1 MQNCVSQNVYK
12 MKSKI
17 NNILKG
23 KFLVDEE
30 AFKNWRMIIFLS
42 VLALIMIASSHRAD
56 QKVHEIARL
65 KEKVQ
70 ELRSES
76 VDARLRLWKLKIE
89 SNVAREMEPRGVQ
102 PSTTPPQK
110 IKVKATQG

>member
-1 MQNCVSQNVYK
+1 

-17 NNILKG
+17 NDILKG
-23 KFLVDEE
+23 RFLVDED

-56 QKVHEIARL
+56 EKVHEIARL
-65 KEKVQ
+65 KQKVE

-76 VDARLRLWKLKIE
+76 VDARLVLWKLKTQ
-89 SNVAREMEPRGVQ
+89 SSVASRLETRGVV
-102 PSTTPPQK
+102 PSNTPPKK
-110 IKVKATQG
+110 IKVKKHTDN

>member
-1 MQNCVSQNVYK
+1 MRTN
-12 MKSKI
+12 I

-23 KFLVDEE
+23 KFLVDED

-65 KEKVQ
+65 QDEVQ

-76 VDARLRLWKLKIE
+76 VDARLELWNLKKE
-89 SNVAREMEPRGVQ
+89 SDVARRMEARGVKPSNV
-102 PSTTPPQK
+102 PPQK
-110 IKVKATQG
+110 IKVKSGK

>member
-1 MQNCVSQNVYK
+1 
-12 MKSKI
+12 MKEKI

-42 VLALIMIASSHRAD
+42 LLALIMIASSHRAD
-56 QKVHEIARL
+56 EKVHEIARL
-65 KEKVQ
+65 KAKVE

-76 VDARLRLWKLKIE
+76 VDARLQLWKLKIE
-89 SNVAREMEPRGVQ
+89 SNVARKMESRGIQ

-110 IKVKATQG
+110 IKVKRQEQ

>member
-1 MQNCVSQNVYK
+1 
-12 MKSKI
+12 MKKRI

-56 QKVHEIARL
+56 EKVHEIASL
-65 KEKVQ
+65 PH
-70 ELRSES
+70 
-76 VDARLRLWKLKIE
+76 RLRK
-89 SNVAREMEPRGVQ
+89 
-102 PSTTPPQK
+102 
-110 IKVKATQG
+110 